1 MRTSK
6 RHFTAV
12 PPSGRGAER
21 TEFMY
26 QVFGVLLLAVGSAL
40 VYDESSKTR
49 TALGAGLG
57 LLLLLAGSS
66 LALDLPPEASDAP

>member
-1 MRTSK
+1 
-6 RHFTAV
+6 
-12 PPSGRGAER
+12 
-21 TEFMY
+21 MY